1 MPATGSLSP
10 PPARQLLGI
19 LISCPAHFAAGR
31 YSLLQSSNT
40 AFSAF
45 LATSHMPAHLAAGGQ
60 SHPLQGSSLASSQAS
75 SAFME
80 PLSGSAVSRQGP
92 WEGAQLSGLMQSNGS
107 SQDLVVGSM
116 GQDSGPLQLMAAS
129 DGSPQSVNSFV
140 PGQVG

>member
-1 MPATGSLSP
+1 MTQDSSLGLS
-10 PPARQLLGI
+10 
-19 LISCPAHFAAGR
+19 F
-31 YSLLQSSNT
+31 
-40 AFSAF
+40 AF
-45 LATSHMPAHLAAGGQ
+45 LAILLQAAMPFGEAATPTSSSLVATSHTPAHLAAGGH

-80 PLSGSAVSRQGP
+80 PLAGSAVSRQGP
-92 WEGAQLSGLMQSNGS
+92 WEGAQLSGLMQSSSS

-129 DGSPQSVNSFV
+129 DGSPQSVNSFA